1 MREGKCKV
9 LSLELSDGRWDLRTK
24 RPEGVW
30 GQEGEWD
37 FRVRE
42 AVVSTSGSDVGGE
55 GGDKGYLKRV
65 NREGKKGKES
75 RKR

>member
-55 GGDKGYLKRV
+55 GGDKGYLTRE
-65 NREGKKGKES
+65 NRRE
-75 RKR
+75 RKPAE